1 MINPTTASL
10 TLQRHDL
17 ASLRPLTIPVLGMI
31 LCVLGA
37 PLPAADRPNILF
49 FFVDDW
55 GRYANVYADPDQ
67 PSLNDIVKTPNFD
80 RIGRQGV
87 IFNNAFM
94 HVSSCTPSRASLTT
108 GRYFWNCGSHAF
120 LHAGA
125 SDWSKHTDPYP
136 TMTKFPDLL
145 RENGYYARKS
155 QKTIDFTESKPGA
168 GGNDVAKVKYQ
179 RYGLYVSQ
187 SKNDADRAKRI
198 EETLAHPRLEMRR
211 VLQGRPAGQP
221 FFFIYGT
228 INVHRPYQADSGS
241 KLWGIDPDSLKG
253 RLPKFLPDVLDA
265 RRDFADYLG
274 EVQAA
279 DAMLG
284 TMLDELETAG
294 ELDKTL
300 VILSG
305 DNGIPGIP
313 RGKTN
318 CYDLSVRAPL
328 LLRWP
333 AGIPS
338 GRRVDDFVSLIDI
351 GPTLLEV
358 AGVPVPTEMNGRSFY
373 RQLVSSENG
382 WIDRQRDSVVVG
394 RERHVDGARTGNLPF
409 PMRALRTKDFLYI
422 RNFKPDRWPVGD
434 PDNIENYRDWDDIE
448 RHAKGPYRDVDES
461 LTKAWL
467 IHNRQVT
474 EAAYAIELTLNKRP
488 FEELYEL
495 ASDPDQL
502 NNLAEISS
510 AAATK
515 NQLSKQLD
523 ALLESSQDPR
533 LTDDFDA
540 LPYVSAELRQKK
552 KGKSESKKKGE
563 LKTSN

>member
-1 MINPTTASL
+1 
-10 TLQRHDL
+10 
-17 ASLRPLTIPVLGMI
+17 
-31 LCVLGA
+31 
-37 PLPAADRPNILF
+37 LF
-49 FFVDDW
+49 FFADDW
-55 GRYANVYADPDQ
+55 GRYASVYADPMQ
-67 PSLNDIVKTPNFD
+67 PTLNDIVKTPNFD
-80 RIGRQGV
+80 RIGHQGV

-94 HVSSCTPSRASLTT
+94 HISSCTPSRASLTT
-108 GRYFWNCGSHAF
+108 GRCFWNCGSHAL

-125 SDWSKHTDPYP
+125 SDWSKHTDPFP
-136 TMTKFPDLL
+136 KMTKFPDLL
-145 RENGYYARKS
+145 RESGYYARKS
-155 QKTIDFTESKPGA
+155 QKTIEFTESKPGA
-168 GGNDVAKVKYQ
+168 GGKEVATVKYQ

-187 SKNDADRAKRI
+187 SHNEADRAKRV
-198 EETLAHPRLEMRR
+198 EETLEHPRLEMRR
-211 VLQGRPAGQP
+211 VLQGRPVEQP

-253 RLPKFLPDVLDA
+253 RLPKFLPDVEDA

-284 TMLDELETAG
+284 VMLDELEAAG

-328 LLRWP
+328 LARWP

-338 GRRVDDFVSLIDI
+338 GRRVDDFVSLMDI

-358 AGVPVPTEMNGRSFY
+358 AGLPIPTEMNGRSFFG
-373 RQLVSSENG
+373 QLASSESG
-382 WIDRQRDSVVVG
+382 WIDPQRDSVVVG
-394 RERHVDGARTGNLPF
+394 RERHVDEARTGNLPF

-434 PDNIENYRDWDDIE
+434 PDNIESYQDWNDND
-448 RHAKGPYRDVDES
+448 RHAKGPYRDIDES

-467 IHNRQVT
+467 INNRQVT
-474 EAAYAIELTLNKRP
+474 EAAYAIELSMNKRP
-488 FEELYEL
+488 PEELYDL
-495 ASDPDQL
+495 ASDPEQL
-502 NNLAEISS
+502 KNIAEEP
-510 AAATK
+510 AAAAMK
-515 NQLSKQLD
+515 NQLSNQLD
-523 ALLESSQDPR
+523 SLLEASHDPR
-533 LTDDFDA
+533 LTDAFDT
-540 LPYVSAELRQKK
+540 LPYVSTEVRHKNAKTESNKNE
-552 KGKSESKKKGE
+552 KSKSSK
-563 LKTSN
+563 